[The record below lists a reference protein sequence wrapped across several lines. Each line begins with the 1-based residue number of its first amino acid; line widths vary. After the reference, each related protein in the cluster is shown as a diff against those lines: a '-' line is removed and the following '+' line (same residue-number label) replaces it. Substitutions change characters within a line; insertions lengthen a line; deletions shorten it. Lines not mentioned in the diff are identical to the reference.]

1 MGEVIQFIPKAE
13 RERIRLIREARAMY
27 DSIFPSSNAANERRD
42 KTPMAHSV
50 NGPSVHHGDEV
61 LS

>member
-1 MGEVIQFIPKAE
+1 
-13 RERIRLIREARAMY
+13 MY